1 MIEVKL
7 LKVGSKVGEK
17 MNELIIFLQGLPSA
31 FEMAF
36 IYSIM
41 VMGVYITYKILDFP
55 DLSVDGTFPLGGF
68 VFAAFALSPNGFFG
82 ITSPI
87 VGLILSALAGALA
100 GYATGYLHV
109 EKKID
114 KLLSG
119 ILVMTALYSI
129 NSRVVGSPNVFITP
143 ERSIY
148 EVVTYEKHF
157 FIFALFSVAMLGI
170 KMFYDYKIKENK
182 YVIRSI
188 SIYILILLSLL
199 WYTMGTKNMKLLTTV
214 LLVFV
219 IKMLIDYVLTSKF
232 GFALRALG
240 DNENLVIGLGVN
252 EKKLKIYGLMISNS
266 LVALS
271 GALFAQYIKVADIQG
286 GVGTIVVGLAS
297 IIFGLGVLKKSKTI
311 NDLSI
316 VIVGTIMYYS
326 IIYLA
331 LESNNWSKILYKSL
345 NFSDSTI
352 SLLEIK
358 PTDLKIITA
367 LILVIVMGIGLYKK
381 KRQGKR
387 GK

>member
-1 MIEVKL
+1 
-7 LKVGSKVGEK
+7 
-17 MNELIIFLQGLPSA
+17 MNEFIIFLQGLPSA

-68 VFAAFALSPNGFFG
+68 VFAAFALSPHGFFG

-119 ILVMTALYSI
+119 I
-129 NSRVVGSPNVFITP
+129 
-143 ERSIY
+143 Y

-157 FIFALFSVAMLGI
+157 LIFALFSIVLLGI

-188 SIYILILLSLL
+188 SIYIIILLSLL

-219 IKMLIDYVLTSKF
+219 IKMIIDYVLTSKF

-240 DNENLVIGLGVN
+240 DNENLVVGLGVN

-271 GALFAQYIKVADIQG
+271 GALFAQYIKVADILG

-297 IIFGLGVLKKSKTI
+297 IIFGLGILKKSKTI

-326 IIYLA
+326 IIHLA

-345 NFSDSTI
+345 NFSDNTI
-352 SLLEIK
+352 GLLEIK
-358 PTDLKIITA
+358 PTDLKVITA
-367 LILVIVMGIGLYKK
+367 IILVLVMGIGLYKK
-381 KRQGKR
+381 LRQGKR

>member
-1 MIEVKL
+1 
-7 LKVGSKVGEK
+7 
-17 MNELIIFLQGLPSA
+17 MNEFIIFLQGLPSA

-68 VFAAFALSPNGFFG
+68 VFAAFALSPHGFFG
-82 ITSPI
+82 VTSPI

-157 FIFALFSVAMLGI
+157 FIFALFSVALLGI

-188 SIYILILLSLL
+188 SIYIIILLSLL

-219 IKMLIDYVLTSKF
+219 IKMIIDYVLTSKF

-240 DNENLVIGLGVN
+240 DNENLVVGLGVN

-271 GALFAQYIKVADIQG
+271 GALFAQYIKVADILG

-297 IIFGLGVLKKSKTI
+297 IIFGLGILKKSKTI

-326 IIYLA
+326 IIHLA

-345 NFSDSTI
+345 NFSDNTI
-352 SLLEIK
+352 GLLEIK
-358 PTDLKIITA
+358 PTDLKVITA
-367 LILVIVMGIGLYKK
+367 IILVLVMGIGLYKK
-381 KRQGKR
+381 LRQGKR

>member
-1 MIEVKL
+1 
-7 LKVGSKVGEK
+7 

-68 VFAAFALSPNGFFG
+68 VFAAFALSPNGLFG

-87 VGLILSALAGALA
+87 AGLILSALAGALA
-100 GYATGYLHV
+100 GFATGYLHV
-109 EKKID
+109 NQKID

-119 ILVMTALYSI
+119 ILVMTGLYSI

-148 EVVTYEKHF
+148 EIVKYEKHF
-157 FIFALFSVAMLGI
+157 IIFVLFSIILLGI

-182 YVIRSI
+182 YVLISI
-188 SIYILILLSLL
+188 SIYISIFTALIT
-199 WYTMGTKNMKLLTTV
+199 YTIVTKNMKLFTTAI
-214 LLVFV
+214 LVFV
-219 IKMLIDYVLTSKF
+219 IKMIIDYILTSKF

-252 EKKLKIYGLMISNS
+252 EKRLKVFGLMLSNS

-271 GALFAQYIKVADIQG
+271 GALFSQYIKVADIQG
-286 GVGTIVVGLAS
+286 GIGTIVIGLAS
-297 IIFGLGVLKKSKTI
+297 IIFGLGILKKSKII

-316 VIVGTIMYYS
+316 VIIGTIMYYS
-326 IIYLA
+326 IIYLS
-331 LESNNWSKILYKSL
+331 LESNNWSKMLYKSL
-345 NFSDSTI
+345 NFSEKTI

-367 LILVIVMGIGLYKK
+367 IILVLVLGIGSYKK
-381 KRQGKR
+381 SRQGKR